1 MDAAAKTS
9 LSATKSTPPQAIVWK
24 VLWFVVHLAVVYLL
38 VTSLTPWLAGWVQ
51 GVLLPKL
58 GRPKSVSQFQFL
70 FSHLLVLSFVPAFVT
85 GLANVRFK
93 QEVAAY
99 VWLVPSAI
107 LAYKFLTLPTASVFQ
122 SHAMSAFHQYF
133 GGEFLI
139 PEYRNWQEF
148 WPIAASN
155 ADMERGMAQLHFTA
169 PFYAGVAYSIAGWI
183 GARIDLR
190 RKLTAK
196 VAKWETAKLGPRRQ

>member
-9 LSATKSTPPQAIVWK
+9 LSATKSTPPQAIAWQ

-38 VTSLTPWLAGWVQ
+38 VTSLTPWLAGWAQ
-51 GVLLPKL
+51 SVLLPKL
-58 GRPKSVSQFQFL
+58 GWPKSVSQFQFL
-70 FSHLLVLSFVPAFVT
+70 FSHLLVLSFVPAFVA
-85 GLANVRFK
+85 GLANVRLRQK
-93 QEVAAY
+93 VAAY

-107 LAYKFLTLPTASVFQ
+107 LAYKLLTYPTVSVFQ
-122 SHAMSAFHQYF
+122 SRAMSAFHQYF
-133 GGEFLI
+133 EGGFLI

-148 WPIAASN
+148 WSVTASN

-169 PFYAGVAYSIAGWI
+169 PFYAGVAYSVARWI

-190 RKLTAK
+190 RKLTTK
-196 VAKWETAKLGPRRQ
+196 VAEWETAKFGPRQE